1 MPNITEIRDKASDA
15 VPSVAQMRDSQE
27 QGGQPG
33 GLPENS
39 TGKLNECQGHPA
51 DIRE

>member
-1 MPNITEIRDKASDA
+1 MPNIKEIRDRASDA
-15 VPSVAQMRDSQE
+15 VPNAKEMRDSQE
-27 QGGQPG
+27 QGGNPG

-51 DIRE
+51 EIRE

>member
-1 MPNITEIRDKASDA
+1 MPDKEIRDRSSDA
-15 VPSVAQMRDSQE
+15 VPSVKEMRDSQK

-39 TGKLNECQGHPA
+39 TGKLNECQGHEA
-51 DIRE
+51 DIKE

>member
-1 MPNITEIRDKASDA
+1 MPDIKEISDRGSDA
-15 VPSVAQMRDSQE
+15 VPSVKEMRDSQE

-51 DIRE
+51 EIRE

>member
-1 MPNITEIRDKASDA
+1 MPKITEIRDKASE
-15 VPSVAQMRDSQE
+15 VPTVAEMRDSQKTGSE
-27 QGGQPG
+27 GN

-39 TGKLNECQGHPA
+39 TGKLNECQGHQA